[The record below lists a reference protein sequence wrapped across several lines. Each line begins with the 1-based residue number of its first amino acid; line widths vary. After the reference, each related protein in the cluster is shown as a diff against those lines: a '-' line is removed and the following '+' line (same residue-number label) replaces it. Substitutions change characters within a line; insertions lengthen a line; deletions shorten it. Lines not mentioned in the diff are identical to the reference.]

1 MWVHRSKPGEQT
13 GGHRFLGK
21 LSNRDKAGLR
31 AMGGG
36 FPAARSF
43 VGTGT
48 RSQLLKGLHE
58 ILPTQWTPGVRGM
71 PQYLTRLNLVVN
83 KNAGSFVGSRAL
95 CAATP
100 LPQDDMCVAL

>member
-1 MWVHRSKPGEQT
+1 
-13 GGHRFLGK
+13 
-21 LSNRDKAGLR
+21 
-31 AMGGG
+31 MGGG

-83 KNAGSFVGSRAL
+83 KNAGILRWESCAL
-95 CAATP
+95 RATP
-100 LPQDDMCVAL
+100 LPQDDMCAYIARLAIWGRIGFLVLCVG